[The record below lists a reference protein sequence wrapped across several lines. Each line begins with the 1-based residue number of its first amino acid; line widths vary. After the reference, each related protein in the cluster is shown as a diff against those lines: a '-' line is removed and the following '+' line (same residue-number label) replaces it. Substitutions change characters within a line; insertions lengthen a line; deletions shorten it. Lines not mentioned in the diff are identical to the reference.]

1 MKTPLLFLAAAMVV
15 AACGSRQESGDEIE
29 IILPGEDQNDT
40 AFYKAIKSIEVID
53 LEVDSNHFYIDDAD
67 LRVSPNYYYF
77 VNNRNPYLACY
88 DKATGK
94 VQFSRTIAGRSRAEC
109 NVIYSSFVMGD
120 TIVLNDIGVLK
131 MYDHTGKFLGT
142 LNDTAIWTKYLLPLG
157 DGYIACDFG
166 GSPYSRNRSK
176 CLTLFDKNFNAGESF
191 FKLPKL
197 YKAFAH
203 YHISNSSP
211 NVYMFNDTLRF
222 CAQNTFKLHSFPDGK
237 TYHFITSNPIPE
249 SLIKNPDDINF
260 SLSLRDKGY
269 AMEFQ
274 GLVENQDYIMFK
286 YVMDMRR
293 YGVLYSK
300 RDNKVYGLG
309 GYFEYNT
316 SADMW
321 KSIVGGSDF
330 LYSDGKYFYAR
341 AFHNAYGIFEK
352 YNDLLDDRQRA
363 IYDTM
368 QARLARSDEKDFR
381 FYYKF
386 EF

>member
-1 MKTPLLFLAAAMVV
+1 MKTNVLLLAAAMVV
-15 AACGSRQESGDEIE
+15 AACTSQPSGEEIE
-29 IILPGEDQNDT
+29 IILPDESRNDT
-40 AFYKAIKSIEVID
+40 AFFNAIKSIEVID
-53 LEVDSNHFYIDDAD
+53 LEVDSNHYYVDNAD

-77 VNNRNPYLACY
+77 VSNRNPYLACY

-109 NVIYSSFVMGD
+109 NYIYNSFVMGD
-120 TIVLNDIGVLK
+120 TIVVNDVGLLK
-131 MYDHTGKFLGT
+131 MYDHNGNFLGT
-142 LNDTAIWTKYLLPLG
+142 LNDTAIWTDYLLPLG
-157 DGYIACDFG
+157 DGYIACTFDG
-166 GSPYSRNRSK
+166 IPYSKNRSK
-176 CLTLFDKNFNAGESF
+176 CLTLFDKNFNVVESF
-191 FKLPKL
+191 FELPKL
-197 YKAFAH
+197 YKAFAR

-211 NVYMFNDTLRF
+211 NVYLFNDTLRF
-222 CAQNTFKLHSFPDGK
+222 CAQNSFKLHSFPDGK
-237 TYHFITSNPIPE
+237 TYHFIAPNPIPE
-249 SLIKNPDDINF
+249 SLIKNPNYIDF

-269 AMEFQ
+269 AMEFH
-274 GLVENQDYIMFK
+274 GLVENQYFIMFK
-286 YVMDMRR
+286 YLMGVKR
-293 YGVLYSK
+293 YEVLYSK

-309 GYFEYNT
+309 GYIEYNT
-316 SADMW
+316 SADVW
-321 KSIVGGSDF
+321 KSIIASSDF

-341 AFHNAYGIFEK
+341 AFHNAYGIFKE